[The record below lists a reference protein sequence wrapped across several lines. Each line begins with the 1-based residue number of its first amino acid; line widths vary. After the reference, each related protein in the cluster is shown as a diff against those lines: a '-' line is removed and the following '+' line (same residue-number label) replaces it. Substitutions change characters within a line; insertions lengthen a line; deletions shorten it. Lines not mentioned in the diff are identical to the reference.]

1 MTQGTVDAD
10 VHPHSY
16 YVLFSSHYS
25 TKESPHTLLM
35 DEVEVGQR
43 YEIAITTTSGF
54 YRYRLGDVV
63 EVVDFIEFCP
73 VFTVMYRYVLCV

>member
-1 MTQGTVDAD
+1 MFGLMIINT
-10 VHPHSY
+10 
-16 YVLFSSHYS
+16 FISSHFLLTS
-25 TKESPHTLLM
+25 SAEETPLTLLM
-35 DEVEVGQR
+35 DEVEVGKR
-43 YEIAITTTSGF
+43 YEIAITSISGF